1 MKFIVTIF
9 LLFPTILFAQE
20 YKIKML
26 NDSANTSLRGLS
38 AVDENVVWVSGS
50 KGQVARTTNGGQTW
64 KWITVKGYEKKEL
77 RDIEAFDSLTAIAMV
92 IDNPATILKTT
103 DGGETWKTVFYK
115 EGEGM
120 FLDAMDFV
128 NELKGICIGDPITID
143 GKKYFYIIWT
153 NDGGETWKEF
163 PAEQLPQP
171 QTEGEAIFAA
181 SGSNIHYLGNK
192 KYKYAFVT
200 GGKQSNLYLAK
211 KAGGFDIKNIPI
223 TQGKEATGAFSM
235 WTNGKNEFYFAGG
248 DYTKKDNTDSNF
260 CYRLKISWMQPT
272 TKPNG
277 YRSCV
282 IKLKNKTLLTT
293 GINGTDISY
302 DNGINWVQ
310 LTNVTFMKTVGFNT
324 VAKSKKGNAVFFCGD
339 KGKIWKLTN
348 EPFLIKN
355 Y

>member
-1 MKFIVTIF
+1 MRFIIVFITF
-9 LLFPTILFAQE
+9 FPAILFAQE

-120 FLDAMDFV
+120 FLDAMDFA
-128 NELKGICIGDPITID
+128 NELKGICIGDPIIID
-143 GKKYFYIIWT
+143 GKKYFYVITT
-153 NDGGETWKEF
+153 NDGGETWKE
-163 PAEQLPQP
+163 LPTENLPLP

-192 KYKYAFVT
+192 KYKDVFVT
-200 GGKQSNLYLAK
+200 GGKKSNLYLAK
-211 KAGGFDIKNIPI
+211 KGGGFDIKNIPI

-235 WTNGKNEFYFAGG
+235 WTDGKDEFYFAGG

-260 CYRLKISWMQPT
+260 CYYKNGKWKFAT
-272 TKPNG
+272 NKPKG
-277 YRSCV
+277 YRSCI
-282 IKLKNKTLLTT
+282 IKIDKKTLITT

-310 LTNVTFMKTVGFNT
+310 LTNVTSMKTVGFNT
-324 VAKSKKGNAVFFCGD
+324 VAKSKKGNAVYFCGD
-339 KGKIWKLTN
+339 KGKIGILKH
-348 EPFLIKN
+348 PPIKKRH
-355 Y
+355 